1 MAGAGKSSIG
11 KKLANYLKFELIDSD
26 QLIETQ
32 YKESLQSIL
41 DKYGYIKLRKIEESV
56 LSNIDFHQTILAIR
70 LPSVSNN
77 TYLQCGLIIKQLTTK
92 TP

>member
-1 MAGAGKSSIG
+1 MTSNQKSLKTSISLIGMAGAGKSSSG
-11 KKLANYLKFELIDSD
+11 LALASKTGMNFVDSD

-56 LSNIDFHQTILAIR
+56 LSNI
-70 LPSVSNN
+70 S
-77 TYLQCGLIIKQLTTK
+77 
-92 TP
+92 